1 MPSQKIDHT
10 GGSPAVVSAG
20 ASPVTLVIEPHSAPI
35 SLTITSASAIT
46 VTGTAV
52 QGRPVDIVH
61 VP

>member
-35 SLTITSASAIT
+35 TLVITSASAIT
-46 VTGTAV
+46 VTGSAV
-52 QGRPVDIVH
+52 QNRPVDVVH
-61 VP
+61 SP